1 MTFWFRMTAAEINWS
16 VKERRIIIESENE
29 PFTIISS
36 TYESWVLNCKVI
48 FVRPIKMQIA
58 RRSRSL
64 WGESKQNCQKYIC
77 IHCSFHSTNESLSL
91 SFHIEL
97 QSTDWTTMDDINET
111 VYFA

>member
-1 MTFWFRMTAAEINWS
+1 MTAAEINWS

-64 WGESKQNCQKYIC
+64 WGESQQNCQKYIC